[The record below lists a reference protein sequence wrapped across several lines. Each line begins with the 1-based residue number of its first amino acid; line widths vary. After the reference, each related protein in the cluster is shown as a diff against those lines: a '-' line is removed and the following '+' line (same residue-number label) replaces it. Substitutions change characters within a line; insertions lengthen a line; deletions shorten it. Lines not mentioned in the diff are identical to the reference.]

1 VEVEAKFRVP
11 DAALLERLAAAA
23 RLVGYD
29 LEPPAARRDDDVFLD
44 TADRRLLAAG
54 YYLRRRENADGV
66 RITLKQVATAS
77 DDGVLRREE
86 YELRAAA
93 DVPVSE
99 WPRGPLRDRV
109 LGLAGPET
117 LIPFLELAQ
126 ERRTRRVGMDGRVVA
141 ELSLDV
147 VAARATGRLR
157 RWYEVE
163 LEIVGDGT
171 EDDLTALGAALRDV
185 WGLVPESRSKF
196 ERALESAGVN
206 DAASRSAPASTPR
219 GGRRPGTDGR
229 RVKDGG
235 SGPVGD
241 ESAAGE
247 HKADEPRPGEP
258 RPDEPKADEPK
269 ADEPKAAES
278 KADEPGKAPATV
290 AAALESEPAPAE
302 ATRPVPRVKGGVQAR
317 PAAAAAAAP
326 DQKAPATTPVA
337 DGGWSPRAAEARRKR
352 PVVAKHDTMA
362 EAAVAVMRL
371 HFAKMLAHEAG
382 TRAGKD
388 SEELHDMRVAT
399 RRLRMALRLF
409 ADVLDAE
416 TMRPVLKGLRHT
428 GRTLGAVRDLD
439 VFHEKTQHYV
449 EGLPRSRR
457 EELEPLFDAWQV
469 EYDERRAA
477 MVDYLDGRRYRRFVE
492 RLGTLLAGRPEDLAA
507 RDARDGASVRQV
519 LPALLHRDLAD
530 VLAAGSRVDGA
541 GTPLARFHEL
551 RITAKALR
559 YTLEFFEVPL
569 GRGAKPLIEA
579 MKELQDHLGDLQDAV
594 VSCGIVRDV
603 LTWGSWASPDAR
615 PPAHTD
621 IQLAPGLCR
630 YLGVRQDEME
640 RLVLTFPGVWP
651 RVAGE
656 EFGGRLAGLL
666 ARL

>member
-1 VEVEAKFRVP
+1 
-11 DAALLERLAAAA
+11 
-23 RLVGYD
+23 
-29 LEPPAARRDDDVFLD
+29 
-44 TADRRLLAAG
+44 
-54 YYLRRRENADGV
+54 
-66 RITLKQVATAS
+66 
-77 DDGVLRREE
+77 
-86 YELRAAA
+86 
-93 DVPVSE
+93 
-99 WPRGPLRDRV
+99 
-109 LGLAGPET
+109 
-117 LIPFLELAQ
+117 
-126 ERRTRRVGMDGRVVA
+126 M
-141 ELSLDV
+141 
-147 VAARATGRLR
+147 
-157 RWYEVE
+157 
-163 LEIVGDGT
+163 
-171 EDDLTALGAALRDV
+171 
-185 WGLVPESRSKF
+185 PESRSKF
-196 ERALESAGVN
+196 ERALELSGAA
-206 DAASRSAPASTPR
+206 AASRSAPASTPR
-219 GGRRPGTDGR
+219 SGRRTNAGGRRG
-229 RVKDGG
+229 KDVG
-235 SGPVGD
+235 SGPEGD
-241 ESAAGE
+241 DPAAGE
-247 HKADEPRPGEP
+247 PADGAPEAEQSKADEHQ
-258 RPDEPKADEPK
+258 ADGP
-269 ADEPKAAES
+269 

-290 AAALESEPAPAE
+290 AAALESEPARAE
-302 ATRPVPRVKGGVQAR
+302 ATRSAPRVKGGVQAR
-317 PAAAAAAAP
+317 PARAAGTEP
-326 DQKAPATTPVA
+326 DQKEPPTTPVA

-352 PVVAKHDTMA
+352 PVVAKDDTMA

-382 TRAGKD
+382 TRAGED

-449 EGLPRSRR
+449 EALPRSRR
-457 EELEPLFDAWQV
+457 EELEPLFVAWQV
-469 EYDERRAA
+469 EYDARRAA
-477 MVDYLDGRRYRRFVE
+477 MVDYLDGGKYRRFVE